1 MTLTYQPG
9 CVPGYGMPVQP
20 PASGATGKDLFR
32 EIAREVGERHGVSVA
47 DITGDSRLRLI
58 VHARQEV
65 AWRVYSARHPSGAR
79 RFSMPQIGAW
89 LGGRDHTTIL
99 HAIRAHEQR
108 VGVRA

>member
-9 CVPGYGMPVQP
+9 CVPGYGMPADLS
-20 PASGATGKDLFR
+20 ASSATGMDLVR
-32 EIAREVGERHGVSVA
+32 EIAREVARRHCVPTSE
-47 DITGDSRLRLI
+47 IFGDRRFRAI

-65 AWRVYSARHPSGAR
+65 AWRLYQLRDRNGYR
-79 RFSMPQIGAW
+79 RFSMPQIGRY
-89 LGGRDHTTIL
+89 LRRDHTTIL

>member
-9 CVPGYGMPVQP
+9 CVPGYGAPVAHP
-20 PASGATGKDLFR
+20 TAATGKDLLR
-32 EIAREVGERHGVSVA
+32 QIAREVGQRHGVSPT
-47 DITGDSRLRLI
+47 DILDGSRLRP
-58 VHARQEV
+58 VVRARQEV
-65 AWRVYSARHPSGAR
+65 IWRLYSARHPDGTR